1 MVLTA
6 NNIQKKSLKFFT
18 NMSNYR
24 KGHARKMS
32 PGEMQDKVRA
42 RDTGIKAL
50 RTQQTFPNVII
61 FYEVIRTQ
69 EMN

>member
-1 MVLTA
+1 
-6 NNIQKKSLKFFT
+6 
-18 NMSNYR
+18 
-24 KGHARKMS
+24 MS